1 MALTIDDVRKIAT
14 LARLRLTAEE
24 EATFAGQLGT
34 VVQYIDQLQAF
45 DAGRASEPGPP
56 GLSGDGGNGS
66 DVAAGDAREAA
77 DQTVP
82 CLGRQ
87 EFLRNAPQTLDAF
100 LVVPAVKAGG
110 GDDQLS

>member
-24 EATFAGQLGT
+24 EATFTGQLGT
-34 VVQYIDQLQAF
+34 VVEYIDQLQAF
-45 DAGRASEPGPP
+45 DAGQASGSGHP
-56 GLSGDGGNGS
+56 GLSGDS
-66 DVAAGDAREAA
+66 DSGVAAGDSREAA

-87 EFLRNAPQTLDAF
+87 EFLRNAPQALDAF